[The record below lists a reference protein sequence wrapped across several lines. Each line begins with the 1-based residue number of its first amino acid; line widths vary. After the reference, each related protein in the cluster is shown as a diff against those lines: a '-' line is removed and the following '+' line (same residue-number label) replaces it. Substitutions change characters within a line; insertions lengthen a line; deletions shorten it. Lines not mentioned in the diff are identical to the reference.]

1 MKGKLIFAVVVLC
14 LVSLPVIF
22 CQGVDGADEKG
33 KQSFKGKGYSLT
45 IATPDPKDGQRK
57 VIFTVTADKGYKT
70 NKLFPNKLLLKAGEG
85 IILEKTELKTKDA
98 SKLNE
103 QVLEMS
109 SPYKLNGNSLT
120 GNLDSEFRFG
130 ICVLKN
136 GETVSCTFHME
147 KHSLSLPI
155 GGK

>member
-1 MKGKLIFAVVVLC
+1 MKGKLIFAAIVLC
-14 LVSLPVIF
+14 LVSLPLIV
-22 CQGVDGADEKG
+22 CQAVDSAEEKG

-45 IATPDPKDGQRK
+45 IATPDQKDGQRK
-57 VIFTVTADKGYKT
+57 VVFTVTAYKGYKT
-70 NKLFPNKLLLKAGEG
+70 NKLFPNKLIVKAGEG

-98 SKLNE
+98 SKLTE

-109 SPYKLNGNSLT
+109 LPYKLNGDSLT

-136 GETVSCTFHME
+136 GKTVSCTFHME
-147 KHSLSLPI
+147 KHSVSLPI